1 MSGPRFS
8 DLIASASKVAV
19 IIDNQFRPTPQSR
32 LLPPVLDAIEA
43 AGKPAVIV
51 CANGKVFPMSDSDI
65 DQKIGKDNLA
75 RMERLG
81 IEFHQNDPRNADE
94 YEYVGVSSRGT
105 PVWLHKEVAACDVK
119 FTIGQA
125 QSNHWGAGGGGK
137 LILPGVVSDETIESN
152 HCAFVPSPQT
162 HYGAYAGPMRSDI
175 DEVATMCGLSATMNV
190 VLDTHGRVI
199 ECMFGS
205 HPDAHR
211 KAIERFNEIY
221 AYEHPGTQADIAICG
236 VFAPTDHLF
245 FHTGWGCMSADF
257 VVKDGGSIIYCSP
270 SPGVSTAIGDFPGFA
285 LMDLMKPYMP
295 ATPENYQSVLKDIHA
310 RAIQMWAGCIWV
322 PIYEVMTRKHLS
334 RRHARGEPRDG
345 GRHRPRRDDLAGR
358 SVRGGDGA
366 AWPGREGHRPAIRA
380 VPTAGEHGA
389 DGRLGDAVSR
399 GGSGALTQRAVP
411 GLDARGTSAEP
422 PESRE
427 IEGSTTIVE
436 LLRMFPG
443 RRCGAAPL
451 TAPDA
456 VRALRRCLPR
466 AADDGGE
473 ASSARPARRARG
485 VPCARERRS
494 HRGRGRGRARPRVLG
509 RDCEALRERG
519 VERARAERLVG
530 DLDLDVAGRDHRR
543 HDRRASVVREGVEL
557 VLGQLDTSAR
567 AVVTDA

>member
-1 MSGPRFS
+1 MADTYKAVIPYESLDPLTIGASGDDDKVSRDTLELEITEANLLAAIYPEEPAPVGDATAAARSALESPVSGPRFS
-8 DLIASASKVAV
+8 DLIASASKVCV
-19 IIDNQFRPTPQSR
+19 IIDNQFRPTPQSK

-75 RMERLG
+75 RMESLG
-81 IEFHQNDPRNADE
+81 IEFHQNDPRNADN

-105 PVWLHKEVAACDVK
+105 PVWLHKAVAACDVK

-190 VLDTHGRVI
+190 VLDTHGRVV
-199 ECMFGS
+199 ECLFGS

-257 VVKDGGSIIYCSP
+257 VVKDGGTIIYCSP
-270 SPGVSTAIGDFPGFA
+270 SPGVSTAIGDFPGLA

-295 ATPENYQSVLKDIHA
+295 PTPENYQSVLKDIHA

-334 RRHARGEPRDG
+334 LVTLDENLEMAADIGIDATTS
-345 GRHRPRRDDLAGR
+345 L
-358 SVRGGDGA
+358 DGA
-366 AWPGREGHRPAIRA
+366 FAAAMERHGQDAKVIVLPYARYQLPANMVRMDAEAIRY
-380 VPTAGEHGA
+380 
-389 DGRLGDAVSR
+389 
-399 GGSGALTQRAVP
+399 
-411 GLDARGTSAEP
+411 
-422 PESRE
+422 PEE
-427 IEGSTTIVE
+427 V
-436 LLRMFPG
+436 F
-443 RRCGAAPL
+443 A
-451 TAPDA
+451 
-456 VRALRRCLPR
+456 
-466 AADDGGE
+466 
-473 ASSARPARRARG
+473 
-485 VPCARERRS
+485 
-494 HRGRGRGRARPRVLG
+494 H
-509 RDCEALRERG
+509 
-519 VERARAERLVG
+519 
-530 DLDLDVAGRDHRR
+530 
-543 HDRRASVVREGVEL
+543 
-557 VLGQLDTSAR
+557 
-567 AVVTDA
+567 